1 VKVSVIVPVY
11 NAEKYLA
18 RAVESLVQTGYPALE
33 IIVVDDGS
41 TDSSLQAAHRLK
53 DQYPATV
60 RVFRHEDNVNHGV
73 SATRNLGIQKSTG
86 ELICF
91 LDADD
96 YVLPHRFQTCVPR
109 IENDETIDGV
119 YELGRV
125 KLEAP
130 SEGKGFWKD
139 GGIFGIQEDLAPDLL
154 FRKLLSGQV
163 WHTGD
168 ILVRRSLLERTGLF
182 QEDMKFAEDCHLWFR
197 MACVGRIVGGDLT
210 DPVSVYSRHGNNA
223 YQYTLERRVDMV
235 RAMTD
240 VYSWAKRKRL
250 NKTTLRTLFEGVRDY
265 VLNGIIIARENG
277 ETALAR
283 RIFAIPLRARCF
295 GLVVNRPAIRQLL
308 AL

>member
-1 VKVSVIVPVY
+1 MKVSVIIPCF
-11 NAEKYLA
+11 NAERYLV
-18 RAVESLVQTGYPALE
+18 RAVESLLETGYPHLE
-33 IIVVDDGS
+33 IIMVDDGS
-41 TDSSLQAAHRLK
+41 RDRTLQIAEALRA
-53 DQYPATV
+53 QNPSV
-60 RVFRHEDNVNHGV
+60 IRVFRHEDNVNHGV
-73 SATRNLGIQKSTG
+73 SATRNLGILKSTG

-109 IENDETIDGV
+109 IEDDETIDGV
-119 YELGRV
+119 YELSRV

-154 FRKLLSGQV
+154 LGKLLRGQV
-163 WHTGD
+163 WATSA
-168 ILVRRSLLERTGLF
+168 ILVRRSLLEQTGLF

-197 MACVGRIVGGDLT
+197 MACVGKIVGGNLT
-210 DPVSVYSRHGNNA
+210 DPVSVYCRHGNNA
-223 YQYTLERRVDMV
+223 YQYTLERQVDMV

-240 VYSWAKRKRL
+240 VYSWARKKRL

-265 VLNGIIIARENG
+265 VLNGIIVARENG

-295 GLVVNRPAIRQLL
+295 RLVVNQPAIRQLL